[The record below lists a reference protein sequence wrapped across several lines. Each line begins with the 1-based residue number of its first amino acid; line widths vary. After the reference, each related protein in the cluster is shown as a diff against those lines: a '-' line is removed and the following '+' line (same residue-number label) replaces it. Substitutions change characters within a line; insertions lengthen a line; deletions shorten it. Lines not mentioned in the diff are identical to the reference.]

1 MFKIYDTNKHFLMLL
16 DSCQDIHTIEQLA
29 TGTRNL
35 EFYAPVNDINL
46 ANLVEENYL
55 ETADYSYII
64 KEVIMDDNSF
74 FKVFCI
80 ANYEELAGINFEV
93 FDLYRLNLQQGYE
106 YCISQA
112 PEWSIDYQS
121 ENRTMITY
129 QEANKSGFEMIKTIA
144 ADNDQEFWFDTK
156 NKKVIIYDQG
166 KMGKEIGTYYTNEL
180 KLQQLS
186 KQSSS
191 YEYCT
196 VLYPYGKDGL
206 NISSVNGGKKY
217 LTNNTYTNK
226 YIEKVWVD
234 EKYEY
239 AEDLKKAAE
248 LYLEE
253 LSQPKCS
260 YKLKLSS
267 IKDEV
272 QLGDTIFLVDKLKRI
287 KQKQRVVKIVRYPK
301 QPEKSVIEISNLRLD
316 FTTTYLKNQE
326 KIKQDIDYIKKQ
338 MDLLRQ

>member
-1 MFKIYDTNKHFLMLL
+1 MFKIYDTQGHFLMLL

-55 ETADYSYII
+55 ETSDYNYVI
-64 KEVIMDDNSF
+64 KEVIMNDNSF
-74 FKVFCI
+74 FKVYCI
-80 ANYEELAGINFEV
+80 ANYEELAGINFEI
-93 FDLYRLNLQQGYE
+93 FDLFQLSLEQGYN
-106 YCISQA
+106 YCLSQA
-112 PEWSIDYQS
+112 PDWSVDYQS

-129 QEANKSGFEMIKTIA
+129 QESNRSGFEMIKTIA
-144 ADNDQEFWFDTK
+144 ADNNQEFWFDTK
-156 NKKVIIYDQG
+156 NKTLIIYDQG
-166 KMGKEIGTYYTNEL
+166 RMGKEIGTYYTNEL

-191 YEYCT
+191 YEYAT
-196 VLYPYGKDGL
+196 VLYPYGKDDL
-206 NISSVNGGKKY
+206 NITSVNNGKKF
-217 LTNNTYTNK
+217 LTNYSYTDK

-248 LYLEE
+248 MYLEE

-267 IKDEV
+267 IGNEV

-326 KIKQDIDYIKKQ
+326 KLKQDIDYIKKQ
-338 MDLLRQ
+338 VDLLRQ